1 MMQVSRAWY
10 LHDYL
15 FYVNCTYY
23 GRTTASAGWA
33 KLNEANVVSFVVVKH
48 ILENVDNFWQ

>member
-1 MMQVSRAWY
+1 MQVSRAWY